1 MFYFLGLPSLME
13 HFFLLGNQCL
23 VIYLIHNFKI
33 LYGLLYIIQYVHGYN
48 EYFFAWLK
56 RLITRQ
62 GATDSA
68 GLPTRSPTS

>member
-1 MFYFLGLPSLME
+1 M
-13 HFFLLGNQCL
+13 
-23 VIYLIHNFKI
+23 V
-33 LYGLLYIIQYVHGYN
+33 LYIIQYVHIYN

-68 GLPTRSPTS
+68 GLPPKKNGNFVRKNTKKGPKYVWILCGG